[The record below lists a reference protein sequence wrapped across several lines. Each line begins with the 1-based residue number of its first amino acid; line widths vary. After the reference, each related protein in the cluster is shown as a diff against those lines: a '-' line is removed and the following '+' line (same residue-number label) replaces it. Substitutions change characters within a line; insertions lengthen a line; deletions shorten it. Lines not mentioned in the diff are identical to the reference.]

1 MKKQLNADT
10 SATSVEVLTVL
21 IEQLQKTVLEQSKMI
36 GELNRT
42 ISALKESNVTLVS
55 ELRRQIDEL
64 KLTVRNKDEE
74 IALLQKK
81 LFAPRSEK
89 NRQCEGQ
96 MNLADFGFFNE
107 AEQEATVKV
116 VEKDD
121 ATVVIREH
129 TRKKRATH
137 EEIMKTLPVKER
149 IIDIEEDLRNCPN
162 CAGPLEYVGKEFLR
176 DEVEIIPRQ
185 AILYKVYKAVYK
197 CPGCEDEPNQPTIFK
212 PAYTPLMDHSYLTP
226 SFAAYLLYAKFVLH
240 MPFYRQEHDWEQLGL
255 KISRATMANWT
266 IYTGIN
272 LFLPVVNR
280 LWELLMKRDLIHCDE
295 TRVQV
300 LHEEGRKATTQSYM
314 WLACS
319 GNDGLP
325 KIIYYRYTPTRSGV
339 NAVKLLADFEGT
351 YLICDGYQGYN
362 AAVKFHKDLI
372 RCGCWAHLRRKFTD
386 AIPTKDGEE
395 IPGSPAVEGRNL
407 IDKLFLVESILSEKS
422 PEERTRTRKELEVP
436 ILNSFWEWLDKQKPV
451 SGSRFAA
458 AVNYAKNQ
466 KPVMENYL
474 LDGRIAL
481 SNAIAENNVRDFA
494 VGRRN
499 WLFSAS
505 ADGAA
510 ASAAIFSLIETA
522 KANTLRIRPYLKEV
536 ITYRRDHTNANGSE
550 RVDVDP
556 ILPWSDEM
564 QRRFALSN
572 PIEEEG
578 VQEHIYVSA
587 VTCSHSP
594 DPVKLH

>member
-1 MKKQLNADT
+1 MKKQSNADA
-10 SATSVEVLTVL
+10 SATSVEVLKTV
-21 IEQLQKTVLEQSKMI
+21 IEQLRQTVLEQSKMI
-36 GELNRT
+36 EELNRT

-55 ELRRQIDEL
+55 ELRRRIDEL
-64 KLTVRNKDEE
+64 ELTVRNKEEE

-96 MNLADFGFFNE
+96 MSLADFGLFNE

-116 VEKDD
+116 IEKDD
-121 ATVVIREH
+121 GTVVIKEH

-162 CAGPLEYVGKEFLR
+162 CDGPLEYVGKEYLR

-185 AILYKVYKAVYK
+185 AIRYKVYKAVYK
-197 CPGCEDEPNQPTIFK
+197 CPSCEDEPDQPTIFK
-212 PAYTPLMDHSYLTP
+212 PVYIPLMDHSYLTP

-240 MPFYRQEHDWEQLGL
+240 MPFYRQERDWEQLGL

-272 LFLPVVNR
+272 LFLPVVDR
-280 LWELLMKRDLIHCDE
+280 LWELLMKRDLLHCDE

-300 LHEEGRKATTQSYM
+300 LHEDGRKATTQSYM

-325 KIIYYRYTPTRSGV
+325 KIIYYRYTPTRAGA

-362 AAVKFHKDLI
+362 AVVKFHKDLI
-372 RCGCWAHLRRKFTD
+372 RCGCWAHLRRKLAD

-395 IPGSPAVEGRNL
+395 IPGSPAIEGRNL
-407 IDKLFLVESILSEKS
+407 IDKLFLVESILSDRS
-422 PEERTRTRKELEVP
+422 PEERTRIRQELEVP
-436 ILNSFWEWLDKQKPV
+436 ILKSFWEWLDKQKPV

-481 SNAIAENNVRDFA
+481 STAIAENNVRDFA

-505 ADGAA
+505 VNGAT

-522 KANTLRIRPYLKEV
+522 KANNLRVRPYLKEV
-536 ITYRRDHTNANGSE
+536 ITYMRDHANGSE

-564 QRRFALSN
+564 QRRFALSSQ
-572 PIEEEG
+572 IEEEG
-578 VQEHIYVSA
+578 IQEHVYVSA

-594 DPVKLH
+594 DPVELH

>member
-1 MKKQLNADT
+1 MKKQPNADA
-10 SATSVEVLTVL
+10 SAPSVEVLTTV
-21 IEQLQKTVLEQSKMI
+21 IEQLRQTVHEQSKMI
-36 GELNRT
+36 EELNRT
-42 ISALKESNVTLVS
+42 ICALKESNVTLVS

-64 KLTVRNKDEE
+64 KLAVRNKEEE
-74 IALLQKK
+74 IALLNKK
-81 LFAPRSEK
+81 LFAPHSEK
-89 NRQCEGQ
+89 NKQCEGQ
-96 MNLADFGFFNE
+96 MSLADFGLFNE

-116 VEKDD
+116 IKKDD
-121 ATVVIREH
+121 GTVVIKEH

-162 CAGPLEYVGKEFLR
+162 CDGPLEYVGKEYLR

-185 AILYKVYKAVYK
+185 AIRYKVYKAVYK
-197 CPGCEDEPNQPTIFK
+197 CPGCEDEPDQPTIFK
-212 PAYTPLMDHSYLTP
+212 PVYIPLMDHSYLTP

-240 MPFYRQEHDWEQLGL
+240 MPFYRQERDWEQLGL

-272 LFLPVVNR
+272 LFLPVVDR

-300 LHEEGRKATTQSYM
+300 LHEDGRKATAQSYM

-325 KIIYYRYTPTRSGV
+325 KIIYYRYTPTRGGA
-339 NAVKLLADFEGT
+339 NAVTLLADFEGT

-362 AAVKFHKDLI
+362 AVVKFHKDLI
-372 RCGCWAHLRRKFTD
+372 RCGCWAHLRRKLAD
-386 AIPTKDGEE
+386 AIPTKDGKEV
-395 IPGSPAVEGRNL
+395 PGSPAIEGRNL
-407 IDKLFLVESILSEKS
+407 IDKLFLVESILSDRS
-422 PEERTRTRKELEVP
+422 PEERTRVRKELEVP
-436 ILNSFWEWLDKQKPV
+436 ILKSFWEWLDKQKPV

-505 ADGAA
+505 VDGAT

-522 KANTLRIRPYLKEV
+522 KANKLRIRPYLKEV
-536 ITYRRDHTNANGSE
+536 ITYMRDHVNANGSE

-578 VQEHIYVSA
+578 VQEHVYVSA

-594 DPVKLH
+594 DPVELH

>member
-1 MKKQLNADT
+1 MKKQSNADA
-10 SATSVEVLTVL
+10 SATSVEVLKTV
-21 IEQLQKTVLEQSKMI
+21 IEQLRQTVLEQSKMI
-36 GELNRT
+36 EELNRT

-55 ELRRQIDEL
+55 ELRRRIDEL
-64 KLTVRNKDEE
+64 ELTVRNKEEE

-96 MNLADFGFFNE
+96 MSLADFGLFNE

-116 VEKDD
+116 IEKDD
-121 ATVVIREH
+121 GTVVIKEH

-162 CAGPLEYVGKEFLR
+162 CDGPLEYVGKEYLR

-185 AILYKVYKAVYK
+185 AIRYKVYKAVYK
-197 CPGCEDEPNQPTIFK
+197 CPSCEDEPDQPTIFK
-212 PAYTPLMDHSYLTP
+212 PVYIPLMDHSYLTP

-240 MPFYRQEHDWEQLGL
+240 MPFYRQERDWEQLGL
-255 KISRATMANWT
+255 KIGRATMANWT

-272 LFLPVVNR
+272 LFLPVVDR
-280 LWELLMKRDLIHCDE
+280 LWELLMKRDLLHCDE

-300 LHEEGRKATTQSYM
+300 LHEDGRKATTQSYM

-325 KIIYYRYTPTRSGV
+325 KIIYYRYTPTRAGA

-362 AAVKFHKDLI
+362 AVVKFHKDLI
-372 RCGCWAHLRRKFTD
+372 RCGCWAHLRRKLAD
-386 AIPTKDGEE
+386 AIPIKDGEE
-395 IPGSPAVEGRNL
+395 IPGSPAIEGRNL
-407 IDKLFLVESILSEKS
+407 IDKLFLVESILSDRS
-422 PEERTRTRKELEVP
+422 PEERTRIRQELEVP
-436 ILNSFWEWLDKQKPV
+436 ILKSFWEWLDKQKPV

-505 ADGAA
+505 VNGAT

-522 KANTLRIRPYLKEV
+522 KANNLRVRPYLKEV
-536 ITYRRDHTNANGSE
+536 ITYMRDHANGSE

-564 QRRFALSN
+564 QRRFALSSQ
-572 PIEEEG
+572 IEEEG
-578 VQEHIYVSA
+578 IQEHVYVSA

-594 DPVKLH
+594 DPVELH

>member
-1 MKKQLNADT
+1 MKKQSNADA
-10 SATSVEVLTVL
+10 SATSVEVLKTV
-21 IEQLQKTVLEQSKMI
+21 IEQLRQTVLEQSKMI
-36 GELNRT
+36 EELNRT

-55 ELRRQIDEL
+55 ELRRRIDEL
-64 KLTVRNKDEE
+64 ELTVRNKEEE

-96 MNLADFGFFNE
+96 MSLADFGLFNE

-116 VEKDD
+116 IEKDD
-121 ATVVIREH
+121 GTVVIKEH

-162 CAGPLEYVGKEFLR
+162 CDGPLEYVGKEYLR

-185 AILYKVYKAVYK
+185 AIRYKVYKAVYK
-197 CPGCEDEPNQPTIFK
+197 CPSCEDEPDQPTIFK
-212 PAYTPLMDHSYLTP
+212 PVYIPLRDHSYLTP

-240 MPFYRQEHDWEQLGL
+240 MPFYRQERDWEQLGL

-272 LFLPVVNR
+272 LFLPVVDR
-280 LWELLMKRDLIHCDE
+280 LWELLMKRDLLHCDE

-325 KIIYYRYTPTRSGV
+325 KIIYYRYTPTRAGA

-362 AAVKFHKDLI
+362 AVVKFHKDLI
-372 RCGCWAHLRRKFTD
+372 RCGCWAHLRRKLAD
-386 AIPTKDGEE
+386 AIPTKDGKE
-395 IPGSPAVEGRNL
+395 IPGSPAIEGRNL
-407 IDKLFLVESILSEKS
+407 IDKLFLVESILSDRS
-422 PEERTRTRKELEVP
+422 PEERTRIRQELEVP
-436 ILNSFWEWLDKQKPV
+436 ILKSFWEWLDKQKPV

-505 ADGAA
+505 VNGAT

-522 KANTLRIRPYLKEV
+522 KANNLRVRPYLKEV
-536 ITYRRDHTNANGSE
+536 ITYMRDHANGSE

-564 QRRFALSN
+564 QRRFALSSQ
-572 PIEEEG
+572 IEEEG
-578 VQEHIYVSA
+578 IQEHVYVSA

-594 DPVKLH
+594 DPVELH

>member
-1 MKKQLNADT
+1 MKKQSNADA
-10 SATSVEVLTVL
+10 SATSVEVLKTV
-21 IEQLQKTVLEQSKMI
+21 IEQLRQTVLEQSKMI
-36 GELNRT
+36 EELNRT

-55 ELRRQIDEL
+55 ELRRRIDEL
-64 KLTVRNKDEE
+64 ELTVRNKEEE

-96 MNLADFGFFNE
+96 MSLADFGLFNE

-116 VEKDD
+116 IEKDD
-121 ATVVIREH
+121 GTVVIKEH

-162 CAGPLEYVGKEFLR
+162 CDGPLEYVGKEYLR

-185 AILYKVYKAVYK
+185 AIRYKVYKAVYK
-197 CPGCEDEPNQPTIFK
+197 CPSCEDEPDQPTIFK
-212 PAYTPLMDHSYLTP
+212 PVYIPLMDHSYLTP

-240 MPFYRQEHDWEQLGL
+240 MPFYRQERDWEQLGL

-272 LFLPVVNR
+272 LFLPVVDR
-280 LWELLMKRDLIHCDE
+280 LWELLMKRDLLHCDE

-300 LHEEGRKATTQSYM
+300 LHEDGRKATTQSYM

-325 KIIYYRYTPTRSGV
+325 KIIYYRYTPTRAGA

-362 AAVKFHKDLI
+362 AVVKFHKDLI
-372 RCGCWAHLRRKFTD
+372 RCGCWAHLRRKLAD

-395 IPGSPAVEGRNL
+395 IPGSPAIEGRNL
-407 IDKLFLVESILSEKS
+407 IDKLFLVESILSDRS
-422 PEERTRTRKELEVP
+422 PEERTRIRQELEVP
-436 ILNSFWEWLDKQKPV
+436 ILKSFWEWLDKQKPV

-505 ADGAA
+505 VNGAT

-522 KANTLRIRPYLKEV
+522 KANNLRVRPYLKEV
-536 ITYRRDHTNANGSE
+536 ITYMRDHANGSE

-564 QRRFALSN
+564 QRRFALSSQ
-572 PIEEEG
+572 IEEEG
-578 VQEHIYVSA
+578 IQEHVYVSA

-594 DPVKLH
+594 DPVELH

>member
-1 MKKQLNADT
+1 MKKQSNADA
-10 SATSVEVLTVL
+10 SATSVEVLKTV
-21 IEQLQKTVLEQSKMI
+21 IEQLRQTVLEQSKMI
-36 GELNRT
+36 EELNRT

-55 ELRRQIDEL
+55 ELRRRIDEL
-64 KLTVRNKDEE
+64 ELTVRNKEEE

-96 MNLADFGFFNE
+96 MSLADFGLFNE

-116 VEKDD
+116 IEKDD
-121 ATVVIREH
+121 GTVVIKEH

-162 CAGPLEYVGKEFLR
+162 CDGPLEYVGKEYLR

-185 AILYKVYKAVYK
+185 AIRYKVYKAVYK
-197 CPGCEDEPNQPTIFK
+197 CPSCEDEPDQPTIFK
-212 PAYTPLMDHSYLTP
+212 PVYIPLMDHSYLTP

-240 MPFYRQEHDWEQLGL
+240 MPFYRQERDWEQLGL

-272 LFLPVVNR
+272 LFLPVVDR
-280 LWELLMKRDLIHCDE
+280 LWELLMKRDLLHCDE

-300 LHEEGRKATTQSYM
+300 LHEDGRKATTQSYM

-325 KIIYYRYTPTRSGV
+325 KIIYYRYTPTRAGA

-362 AAVKFHKDLI
+362 AVVKFHKDLI
-372 RCGCWAHLRRKFTD
+372 RCGCWAHLRRKLAD

-395 IPGSPAVEGRNL
+395 IPGSPAIEGRNL
-407 IDKLFLVESILSEKS
+407 IDKLFLVESILSDRS
-422 PEERTRTRKELEVP
+422 PEERTRIRQELEVL
-436 ILNSFWEWLDKQKPV
+436 ILKSFWEWLDKQKPV

-505 ADGAA
+505 VNGAT

-522 KANTLRIRPYLKEV
+522 KANNLRVRPYLKEV
-536 ITYRRDHTNANGSE
+536 ITYMRDHANGSE

-564 QRRFALSN
+564 QRRFALSSQ
-572 PIEEEG
+572 IEEEG
-578 VQEHIYVSA
+578 IQEHVYVSA

-594 DPVKLH
+594 DPVELH

>member
-1 MKKQLNADT
+1 MKKQSNADA
-10 SATSVEVLTVL
+10 SATSVEVLKTV
-21 IEQLQKTVLEQSKMI
+21 IEQLRQTVLEQSKMI
-36 GELNRT
+36 EKLNRT

-55 ELRRQIDEL
+55 ELRRRIDEL
-64 KLTVRNKDEE
+64 ELTVRNKEEE

-96 MNLADFGFFNE
+96 MSLADFGLFNE

-116 VEKDD
+116 IEKDD
-121 ATVVIREH
+121 GTVVIKEH

-162 CAGPLEYVGKEFLR
+162 CDGPLEYVGKEYLR

-185 AILYKVYKAVYK
+185 AIRYKVYKAVYK
-197 CPGCEDEPNQPTIFK
+197 CPSCEDEPDQPTIFK
-212 PAYTPLMDHSYLTP
+212 PVYIPLMDHSYLTP

-240 MPFYRQEHDWEQLGL
+240 MPFYRQERDWEQLGL

-272 LFLPVVNR
+272 LFLPVVDR
-280 LWELLMKRDLIHCDE
+280 LWELLMKRDLLHCDE

-300 LHEEGRKATTQSYM
+300 LHEDGRKATTQSYM

-325 KIIYYRYTPTRSGV
+325 KIIYYRYTPTRAGA

-362 AAVKFHKDLI
+362 AVVKFHKDLI
-372 RCGCWAHLRRKFTD
+372 RCGCWAHLRRKLAD

-395 IPGSPAVEGRNL
+395 IPGSPAIEGRNL
-407 IDKLFLVESILSEKS
+407 IDKLFLVESILSDRS
-422 PEERTRTRKELEVP
+422 PEERTRIRQELEVP
-436 ILNSFWEWLDKQKPV
+436 ILKSFWEWLDKQKPV

-505 ADGAA
+505 VNGAT

-522 KANTLRIRPYLKEV
+522 KANNLRVRPYLKEV
-536 ITYRRDHTNANGSE
+536 ITYMRDHANANGSE
-550 RVDVDP
+550 RVDVDS

-564 QRRFALSN
+564 QSRFALSN

-578 VQEHIYVSA
+578 VLEHVYVSA

-594 DPVKLH
+594 DPVELH

>member
-1 MKKQLNADT
+1 MKKQSNADA
-10 SATSVEVLTVL
+10 SATSVEVLKTV
-21 IEQLQKTVLEQSKMI
+21 IEQLRQTVLEQSKMI
-36 GELNRT
+36 EELNRT

-55 ELRRQIDEL
+55 ELRRRIDEL
-64 KLTVRNKDEE
+64 ELTVRNKEEE

-96 MNLADFGFFNE
+96 MSLADFGLFNE

-116 VEKDD
+116 IEKDD
-121 ATVVIREH
+121 GTVVIKEH

-162 CAGPLEYVGKEFLR
+162 CDGPLEYVGKEYLR

-185 AILYKVYKAVYK
+185 AIRYKVYKAVYK
-197 CPGCEDEPNQPTIFK
+197 CPSCEDEPDQPTIFK
-212 PAYTPLMDHSYLTP
+212 PVYIPLMDHSYLTP

-240 MPFYRQEHDWEQLGL
+240 MPFYRQERDWEQLGL

-272 LFLPVVNR
+272 LFLPVVDR
-280 LWELLMKRDLIHCDE
+280 LWELLMKRDLLHCDE

-300 LHEEGRKATTQSYM
+300 LHEDGRKATTQSYM

-325 KIIYYRYTPTRSGV
+325 KIIYYRYTPTRAGA

-362 AAVKFHKDLI
+362 AVVKFHKDLI
-372 RCGCWAHLRRKFTD
+372 RCGCWAHLRRKLAD

-395 IPGSPAVEGRNL
+395 IPGSPAIEGRNL
-407 IDKLFLVESILSEKS
+407 IDKLFLVESILSDRS
-422 PEERTRTRKELEVP
+422 PEERTRIRQELEVP
-436 ILNSFWEWLDKQKPV
+436 ILKSFWEWLDKQKPV

-505 ADGAA
+505 VNGAT

-522 KANTLRIRPYLKEV
+522 KANNLRVRPYLKEV
-536 ITYRRDHTNANGSE
+536 ITYMRDHANANGSE
-550 RVDVDP
+550 RVDVDS

-564 QRRFALSN
+564 QSRFALSN

-578 VQEHIYVSA
+578 VLEHVYVSA

-594 DPVKLH
+594 DPVELH

>member
-1 MKKQLNADT
+1 
-10 SATSVEVLTVL
+10 
-21 IEQLQKTVLEQSKMI
+21 
-36 GELNRT
+36 
-42 ISALKESNVTLVS
+42 
-55 ELRRQIDEL
+55 
-64 KLTVRNKDEE
+64 
-74 IALLQKK
+74 
-81 LFAPRSEK
+81 
-89 NRQCEGQ
+89 
-96 MNLADFGFFNE
+96 
-107 AEQEATVKV
+107 
-116 VEKDD
+116 
-121 ATVVIREH
+121 
-129 TRKKRATH
+129 
-137 EEIMKTLPVKER
+137 
-149 IIDIEEDLRNCPN
+149 
-162 CAGPLEYVGKEFLR
+162 
-176 DEVEIIPRQ
+176 
-185 AILYKVYKAVYK
+185 
-197 CPGCEDEPNQPTIFK
+197 
-212 PAYTPLMDHSYLTP
+212 
-226 SFAAYLLYAKFVLH
+226 
-240 MPFYRQEHDWEQLGL
+240 
-255 KISRATMANWT
+255 
-266 IYTGIN
+266 
-272 LFLPVVNR
+272 
-280 LWELLMKRDLIHCDE
+280 MKRDLLHCDE

-325 KIIYYRYTPTRSGV
+325 KIIYYRYTPTRAGA

-362 AAVKFHKDLI
+362 AVVKFHKDLI
-372 RCGCWAHLRRKFTD
+372 RCGCWAHLRRKLAD
-386 AIPTKDGEE
+386 AIPTKDGKEV
-395 IPGSPAVEGRNL
+395 PGSPAIEGRNL
-407 IDKLFLVESILSEKS
+407 IDKLFLVESILSDRS
-422 PEERTRTRKELEVP
+422 PEERTRVRKELEVP
-436 ILNSFWEWLDKQKPV
+436 ILKSFWEWLDKQKPV

-505 ADGAA
+505 VDGAT

-522 KANTLRIRPYLKEV
+522 KANNLRIRPYLKEV
-536 ITYRRDHTNANGSE
+536 ITYMRDHANANGSE

-578 VQEHIYVSA
+578 VQEHVYVSA

-594 DPVKLH
+594 DPVELH

>member
-1 MKKQLNADT
+1 MKKQSNADA
-10 SATSVEVLTVL
+10 SATSVEVLKTV
-21 IEQLQKTVLEQSKMI
+21 IEQLRQTVLEQSKMI
-36 GELNRT
+36 EELNRT

-55 ELRRQIDEL
+55 ELRRRIDEL
-64 KLTVRNKDEE
+64 ELTVRNKEEE

-96 MNLADFGFFNE
+96 MSLADFGLFNE

-116 VEKDD
+116 IEKDD
-121 ATVVIREH
+121 GTVVIKEH

-162 CAGPLEYVGKEFLR
+162 CDGPLEYVGKEYLR

-185 AILYKVYKAVYK
+185 AIRYKVYKAVYK
-197 CPGCEDEPNQPTIFK
+197 CPSCEDEPDQPTIFK
-212 PAYTPLMDHSYLTP
+212 PVYIPLMDHSYLTP

-240 MPFYRQEHDWEQLGL
+240 MPFYRQERDWEQLGL

-272 LFLPVVNR
+272 LFLPVVDR
-280 LWELLMKRDLIHCDE
+280 LWELLMKRDLLHCDE

-300 LHEEGRKATTQSYM
+300 LHEDGRKATTQSYM

-325 KIIYYRYTPTRSGV
+325 KIIYYRYTPTRAGA

-362 AAVKFHKDLI
+362 AVVKFHKDLI

-386 AIPTKDGEE
+386 AIPTKDGKE
-395 IPGSPAVEGRNL
+395 IPGSPAIEGRNL
-407 IDKLFLVESILSEKS
+407 IDKLFLVESILSDRS
-422 PEERTRTRKELEVP
+422 PEERTRIRQELEVP
-436 ILNSFWEWLDKQKPV
+436 ILKSFWEWLDKQKPV

-481 SNAIAENNVRDFA
+481 SNAIVENNVRDFA

-505 ADGAA
+505 VNGAT

-522 KANTLRIRPYLKEV
+522 KANNLRVRPYLKEV
-536 ITYRRDHTNANGSE
+536 ITYMRDHANGSE

-564 QRRFALSN
+564 QRRFALSSQ
-572 PIEEEG
+572 IEEEG
-578 VQEHIYVSA
+578 IQEHVYVSA

-594 DPVKLH
+594 DPVELH

>member
-1 MKKQLNADT
+1 MKKQPNADA
-10 SATSVEVLTVL
+10 SATSVEVLKTV
-21 IEQLQKTVLEQSKMI
+21 IEQLRQTVLEQSKMI
-36 GELNRT
+36 EELNRT

-55 ELRRQIDEL
+55 ELRRRIDEL
-64 KLTVRNKDEE
+64 ELTVRNKEEE

-96 MNLADFGFFNE
+96 MSLADFGLFNE

-116 VEKDD
+116 IEKDD
-121 ATVVIREH
+121 GTVVIKEH

-162 CAGPLEYVGKEFLR
+162 CDGPLEYVGKEYLR

-185 AILYKVYKAVYK
+185 AIRYKVYKAVYK
-197 CPGCEDEPNQPTIFK
+197 CPSCEDEPDQPTIFK
-212 PAYTPLMDHSYLTP
+212 PVYIPLMDHSYLTP

-240 MPFYRQEHDWEQLGL
+240 MPFYRQERDWEQLGL

-272 LFLPVVNR
+272 LFLPVVDR
-280 LWELLMKRDLIHCDE
+280 LWELLMKRDLLHCDE

-325 KIIYYRYTPTRSGV
+325 KIIYYRYTPTRAGA

-362 AAVKFHKDLI
+362 AVVKFHKDLI
-372 RCGCWAHLRRKFTD
+372 RCGCWAHLRRKLAD
-386 AIPTKDGEE
+386 AIPTKDGKE
-395 IPGSPAVEGRNL
+395 IPGSPAIEGRNL
-407 IDKLFLVESILSEKS
+407 IDKLFLVESILSDRS
-422 PEERTRTRKELEVP
+422 PEERTRIRQELEVP
-436 ILNSFWEWLDKQKPV
+436 ILKSFWEWLDKQKPV

-505 ADGAA
+505 VNGAT

-522 KANTLRIRPYLKEV
+522 KANNLRVRPYLKEV
-536 ITYRRDHTNANGSE
+536 ITYMRDHANANGSE
-550 RVDVDP
+550 RVDVDS

-564 QRRFALSN
+564 QSRFALSN

-578 VQEHIYVSA
+578 VLEHVYVSA

-594 DPVKLH
+594 DPVELH